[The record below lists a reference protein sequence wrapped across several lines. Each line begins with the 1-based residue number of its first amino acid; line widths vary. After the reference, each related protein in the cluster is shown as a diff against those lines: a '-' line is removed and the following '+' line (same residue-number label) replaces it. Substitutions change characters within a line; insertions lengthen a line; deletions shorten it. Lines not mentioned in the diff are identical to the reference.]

1 MEKNIQDY
9 DFLYDFLRYYVDFS
23 FKLAYQRVEYR
34 GLENIPKDGAVIFA
48 PNHTNGL
55 QDALAIL
62 AIDHGP
68 KVFVARADIFRKPTL
83 RKILTFL
90 KIMPIL
96 RKRDGMENL
105 GQNDAIMEKA
115 SQVLMDKVP
124 FCIMAEGT
132 HRPKHSLLPL
142 LKGIFR
148 IALKADSHIA
158 GRMPVYIVPVG
169 VEYGSYYRFR
179 SSLLVNVGEPFD
191 VSAYRKA
198 HLEMSDAELLHSMRE
213 VLTKRMQDTI
223 FYIPDDGDYEA
234 MLTICH
240 CVSEYRL
247 RRKGVRNTL
256 YNRMLM
262 NKEVVSELVDLRSES
277 VVLQAGGEVSSHSV
291 SNASSLS
298 SGAGSSLSVGDES
311 SRKNWNELREA
322 AESLSKQCSDKG
334 ISAYSLARPNL
345 SLSIALHTVAV
356 VLGLPFAL
364 YSVVAASPVLLVNW
378 LVCRSLEDA
387 AFRNSF
393 SYVITMLLHPLVIA
407 AWAAVLFCCIPCVWV
422 ALPLWVLTIF
432 SVIISHDYWKMLRH
446 WVSDIRLA
454 RLMKSSLRKAD
465 LSSCGSASSSGTSLG
480 DDSSVGSVINL
491 FRSL

>member
-68 KVFVARADIFRKPTL
+68 KVFVARADIFKKPAL

-169 VEYGSYYRFR
+169 VEYGSYYHFR

-198 HLEMSDAELLHSMRE
+198 HPEMSDAELLHSMRE
-213 VLTKRMQDTI
+213 LLTKRMRDTI
-223 FYIPDDGDYEA
+223 FYIPDDDDYEA
-234 MLTICH
+234 MITICH

-247 RRKGVRNTL
+247 HRDGVRNTL

-262 NKEVVSELVDLRSES
+262 NQKVVSELVDLRSGS
-277 VVLQAGGEVSSHSV
+277 VV
-291 SNASSLS
+291 
-298 SGAGSSLSVGDES
+298 GSSLSAGDEYS
-311 SRKNWNELREA
+311 GKNWNELREA
-322 AESLSKQCSDKG
+322 AMSLSKQCSERG

-345 SLSIALHTVAV
+345 SLSIALHTLAV

-364 YSVVAASPVLLVNW
+364 YSAVAASPVLLVNW
-378 LVCRSLEDA
+378 LVCRNLEDA

-393 SYVITMLLHPLVIA
+393 SYVITMLLHPIVIA

-432 SVIISHDYWKMLRH
+432 AVIISHDYWKMLRH
-446 WVSDIRLA
+446 WVSDIKLSRL
-454 RLMKSSLRKAD
+454 
-465 LSSCGSASSSGTSLG
+465 
-480 DDSSVGSVINL
+480 SVGSVINM

>member
-68 KVFVARADIFRKPTL
+68 KVFVARADIFKKSAL

-191 VSAYRKA
+191 VSAYRNA
-198 HLEMSDAELLHSMRE
+198 HAEMSDAELLHSMRE
-213 VLTKRMQDTI
+213 ILTGRMQDTI
-223 FYIPDDGDYEA
+223 FYVPDDEDYEA
-234 MLTICH
+234 MLTICR

-247 RRKGVRNTL
+247 RRQGIRNTL
-256 YNRMLM
+256 YNRMMM
-262 NKEVVSELVDLRSES
+262 NKTVVSELVALRS
-277 VVLQAGGEVSSHSV
+277 
-291 SNASSLS
+291 
-298 SGAGSSLSVGDES
+298 GSDETS
-311 SRKNWNELREA
+311 QKTWTRLRDA
-322 AESLSKQCSDKG
+322 AMLCSEQCSEKG
-334 ISAYSLARPNL
+334 ISAYSLARPDL
-345 SLSIALHTVAV
+345 SRSIALHTMAV
-356 VLGLPFAL
+356 LLGLPFAV
-364 YSVVAASPVLLVNW
+364 YSAVAASPVLIVNW
-378 LVCRSLEDA
+378 IVCRSLEDA

-393 SYVITMLLHPLVIA
+393 SYVLTMLLHPIVTA
-407 AWAAVLFCCIPCVWV
+407 AWAAVMFCCIPCVWV
-422 ALPLWVLTIF
+422 ALPLWILTIF

-446 WVSDIRLA
+446 WVSDIKLTG
-454 RLMKSSLRKAD
+454 LKKS
-465 LSSCGSASSSGTSLG
+465 
-480 DDSSVGSVINL
+480 SSVGQCIAEI
-491 FRSL
+491 RSGFFLD

>member
-68 KVFVARADIFRKPTL
+68 KVFVARADIFKKPTL

-179 SSLLVNVGEPFD
+179 SSLLVYVGEPFD

-240 CVSEYRL
+240 CASEYRL
-247 RRKGVRNTL
+247 RRDGVRNTL

-262 NKEVVSELVDLRSES
+262 NQKVVSELVALRSES
-277 VVLQAGGEVSSHSV
+277 VTS
-291 SNASSLS
+291 
-298 SGAGSSLSVGDES
+298 
-311 SRKNWNELREA
+311 WNELREA
-322 AESLSKQCSDKG
+322 AMSLSKLCSDKG

-364 YSVVAASPVLLVNW
+364 YSAVAASPVLLVNW

-422 ALPLWVLTIF
+422 ALPLWVLTIL

-454 RLMKSSLRKAD
+454 RLMKSSLCKAD

-480 DDSSVGSVINL
+480 DSSSVESVINL